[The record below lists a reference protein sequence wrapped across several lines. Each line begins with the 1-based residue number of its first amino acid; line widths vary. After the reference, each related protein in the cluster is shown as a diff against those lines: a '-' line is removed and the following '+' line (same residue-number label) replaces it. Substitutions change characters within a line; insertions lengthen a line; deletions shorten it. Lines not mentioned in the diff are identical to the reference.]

1 MYIIV
6 VGYIDGHVSF
16 IGPFENEEAGK
27 QYCVMLCEQY
37 SSIYRWHV
45 VPLIHPL
52 NAGERH

>member
-16 IGPFENEEAGK
+16 IGPWESIEAAK
-27 QYCVMLCEQY
+27 QNALLLCEQY